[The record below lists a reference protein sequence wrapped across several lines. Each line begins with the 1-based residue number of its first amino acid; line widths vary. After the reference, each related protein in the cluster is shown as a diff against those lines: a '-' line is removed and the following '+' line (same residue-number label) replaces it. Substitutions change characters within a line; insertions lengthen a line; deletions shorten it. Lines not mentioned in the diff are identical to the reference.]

1 MPCVE
6 VYARLLLRGNVN
18 RGMGIVMMILEL
30 AMPSS
35 EYWLLGVMQMGM
47 WLASFRG
54 LAPKACVEVSARSWS
69 KCCITLA
76 SARLLRRCCV
86 TRGVGIVIMV
96 LELVMRG
103 WEFSFRVAMQM
114 GLWLASF
121 RGFATTACVE
131 ASSRLL

>member
-1 MPCVE
+1 MLCVE
-6 VYARLLLRGNVN
+6 VYVRLLLRGSVN

-30 AMPSS
+30 AMPGS

-54 LAPKACVEVSARSWS
+54 LAPKACVKASAKSWL
-69 KCCITLA
+69 KWFITLA
-76 SARLLRRCCV
+76 SARSLRRCCV
-86 TRGVGIVIMV
+86 TRGMGIIIMV

-121 RGFATTACVE
+121 QGSATMACVE
-131 ASSRLL
+131 ASSRSL